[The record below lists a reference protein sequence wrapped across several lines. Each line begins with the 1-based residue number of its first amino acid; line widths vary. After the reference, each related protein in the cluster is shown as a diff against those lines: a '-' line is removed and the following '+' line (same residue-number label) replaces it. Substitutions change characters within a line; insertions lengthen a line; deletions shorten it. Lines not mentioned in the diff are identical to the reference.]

1 MRIPP
6 FRRLRRR
13 RLLGAASSLAL
24 GTTSVLPLAHLPHRH
39 PPPDQA
45 APVIAAAGVRLA
57 VPTQRAAPSRVI
69 PHVASRGGRRHLP
82 SGAMP
87 VGNLR
92 GWRQVLAQD
101 FTSGRLPR
109 GWGTYT
115 GRPGGNPYGW
125 WEPSHVS
132 VRGQDLHLVGD
143 WHDGRLVTGGLM
155 ASSLAGTYGKYE
167 VRFKISRAQG
177 ASYALLLWPTDEDW
191 PVGGEIDFAE
201 DGGGAR
207 TATTATL
214 HYGAANHQ
222 LQRHL
227 RADFT
232 RFQTVGV
239 EWTPGR
245 LVYTLNGRPWA
256 TVISPHVPSRSMQL
270 ALQLEAGHGTSWS
283 PAPSRATPRTV
294 DMVVDWVV
302 AYRRA

>member
-1 MRIPP
+1 M
-6 FRRLRRR
+6 
-13 RLLGAASSLAL
+13 LGAASTLAL
-24 GTTSVLPLAHLPHRH
+24 GGTSLLPLAHHHPHAH
-39 PPPDQA
+39 PRPTAAPA
-45 APVIAAAGVRLA
+45 APVVTVQAATEARTV
-57 VPTQRAAPSRVI
+57 
-69 PHVASRGGRRHLP
+69 PHVASRSAVRRLP

-101 FTSGRLPR
+101 FTSNRLPR

-115 GRPGGNPYGW
+115 GRPGGNPNGW
-125 WEPSHVS
+125 WQPSHVA
-132 VRGQDLHLVGD
+132 VRGKDLHLVGD
-143 WHDGRLVTGGLM
+143 WQNGRFVTGGLM
-155 ASSLAGTYGKYE
+155 STMARTYGKYE
-167 VRFKISRAQG
+167 VRFKVSRAPG
-177 ASYALLLWPTDEDW
+177 VAYVLLLWPADEWW
-191 PVGGEIDFAE
+191 PMGGEIDFAE

-207 TATTATL
+207 RTTTATL
-214 HYGAANHQ
+214 HYGAGNTQ
-222 LQRHL
+222 VQRHL
-227 RADFT
+227 HADFT
-232 RFQTVGV
+232 HFQTVGV

-256 TVISPHVPSRSMQL
+256 TVTNPRVPSRPMCL